1 MSKMADN
8 GDTCD
13 CYLSDLALLLI
24 VIALYSVLF
33 WMPVFN
39 CCQVSLSDEQ
49 NNGYMWLFSFR
60 RYNFPAA
67 SCTTRV
73 LFKCDGRSPLLRP
86 RGKPSPSYGAVSP
99 TMKILLYIVSSV
111 LLSGDVSPNP
121 GPPLAPCSSKTVC
134 DSDIFKIY
142 SQNVQSL
149 CNKLTTVDMFKSELS
164 IYDVLGFSEVWT
176 TDSFSDSEITLK
188 NYQVYRRD
196 RGSRKGGVMLLAHD
210 RWPSVRRYDLE
221 RN

>member
-1 MSKMADN
+1 MADK

-13 CYLSDLALLLI
+13 CDLSDLALFLS
-24 VIALYSVLF
+24 VIALCSVLF
-33 WMPVFN
+33 WMPVID
-39 CCQVSLSDEQ
+39 CCQGSLSDEQ

-60 RYNFPAA
+60 RYNFPVA

-86 RGKPSPSYGAVSP
+86 RGKVSPSYRAVSP

-111 LLSGDVSPNP
+111 LLSGDVSLNL

-134 DSDIFKIY
+134 DSDIFKMY
-142 SQNVQSL
+142 SQNMQSL
-149 CNKLTTVDMFKSELS
+149 CNILPTVDMFKSELS
-164 IYDVLGFSEVWT
+164 TYDVLGFSEVWT
-176 TDSFSDSEITLK
+176 TDSFFDSKITLK

-196 RGSRKGGVMLLAHD
+196 RGSRGGGSLAFCQTLGF
-210 RWPSVRRYDLE
+210 RKKR
-221 RN
+221 